1 MRRLALSRVCQP
13 GSDMSYGMGW
23 FTYFWDNGEMVM
35 THDGDVENYVA
46 HMVVLPSRGIAIVLM
61 GNAGDVFGG
70 NDAFFQM
77 ADGVNAIAVG
87 SDANIFLN

>member
-1 MRRLALSRVCQP
+1 
-13 GSDMSYGMGW
+13 
-23 FTYFWDNGEMVM
+23 
-35 THDGDVENYVA
+35 
-46 HMVVLPSRGIAIVLM
+46 MVVLPSRGIAIVLM

-87 SDANIFLN
+87 SDAAEVDGSYGMVQHVGYDPQ